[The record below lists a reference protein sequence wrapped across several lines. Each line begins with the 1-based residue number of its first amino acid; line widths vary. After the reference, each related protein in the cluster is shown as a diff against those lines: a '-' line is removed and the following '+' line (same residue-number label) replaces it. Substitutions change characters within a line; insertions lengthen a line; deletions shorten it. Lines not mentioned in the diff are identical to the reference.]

1 MVTHSNKIAEL
12 KAKYPTLKT
21 GDDLTG
27 YVELTPEEYEA
38 KIAEWADAEL
48 AAEAADA
55 AEVAKIEAAAAA
67 KEALLERLGIT
78 ADEAKL
84 LLS

>member
-1 MVTHSNKIAEL
+1 MDSLSKKAAEL

-27 YVELTPEEYEA
+27 YVELTAEQYEA
-38 KIAEWADAEL
+38 KIAEWANQEL
-48 AAEAADA
+48 AAEAAITAELAKSEADA
-55 AEVAKIEAAAAA
+55 IAK
-67 KEALLERLGIT
+67 KALLDRLGIT
-78 ADEAKL
+78 ADEAVL